1 MNLQLQRILHAC
13 DVLKLPAIATEWS
26 AMADRSAA
34 QGNTFADLPRQFTP
48 GRDRGQNAAY
58 ARSIT

>member
-26 AMADRSAA
+26 AMADRGAA
-34 QGNTFADLPRQFTP
+34 QGNTFADFLDNLLQ
-48 GRDRGQNAAY
+48 
-58 ARSIT
+58 